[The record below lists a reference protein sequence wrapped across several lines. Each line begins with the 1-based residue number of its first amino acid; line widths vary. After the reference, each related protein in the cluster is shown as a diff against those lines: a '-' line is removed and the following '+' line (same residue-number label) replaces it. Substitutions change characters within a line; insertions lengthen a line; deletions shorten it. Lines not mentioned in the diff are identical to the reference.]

1 MSGLNSPYIV
11 RYFQTWVE
19 IEKDPAEIA
28 EFSGSEE
35 DYDEEYDDETEDLGQ
50 DSFFY
55 NEIKSS
61 AKKAKKK
68 AERTSSVERSRE
80 NTPFMNI

>member
-19 IEKDPAEIA
+19 IEKDPARIA

-35 DYDEEYDDETEDLGQ
+35 DYDDEYDDESQDLGK

-61 AKKAKKK
+61 AKKAKKR
-68 AERTSSVERSRE
+68 AERTSSVERSR
-80 NTPFMNI
+80 

>member
-1 MSGLNSPYIV
+1 M

-19 IEKDPAEIA
+19 IEKDPAKIA

-35 DYDEEYDDETEDLGQ
+35 DYDEEYDDESEHLGK

-55 NEIKSS
+55 NEIKCS
-61 AKKAKKK
+61 AKKAK
-68 AERTSSVERSRE
+68 
-80 NTPFMNI
+80 